1 MKGKEKIQET
11 LQSRNEKYRQ
21 INKQNKEVC
30 VWNVDGLKS
39 GY

>member
-21 INKQNKEVC
+21 INTQNKEVC
-30 VWNVDGLKS
+30 VWTVDGPKS